1 MSIQLNLEVTEIQLL
16 MTALGEIPL
25 KQSLDVWLKVRGQT
39 EAQLGAQAQAQ
50 AQAAAPAP
58 EPAEHMVEPD

>member
-25 KQSLDVWLKVRGQT
+25 KQSLDVWLKIRGQT
-39 EAQLGAQAQAQ
+39 EAQLSAQ

>member
-39 EAQLGAQAQAQ
+39 EAQLSAQAQAQ
-50 AQAAAPAP
+50 AQAATPAP
-58 EPAEHMVEPD
+58 EPVEHLVEPD